1 MRSLIF
7 DHSWQSVMTLAN
19 RIIEFSQ
26 TPALDVE
33 TEVVASVADF
43 DSRTTCGLMLDHSR
57 IDNIVPGGPAFNSRQ
72 LSRGDQILQVDGCD
86 CTGASTDTIH
96 DMLLGDD
103 VPGSSL
109 TVTVRKH
116 SQDLRGSIQQVTLV
130 RMPNEEIV
138 DRRRLFELFTRL
150 KDHAK
155 QHEEYAVAKMIDETI
170 ELWKQMVLADV
181 VHDETIEKNV
191 RALQAGIKENMQ
203 DLFNQL
209 SQLQQLSRQLA
220 LETAAVRD
228 ECVQIQVGLEMDKRK
243 SEALQQEVAHDVAVA
258 IGGNLD
264 KIRVIGVEAASGA
277 VVLGLDTDVCGE
289 GRMVL
294 DVVRH
299 LAHQVEDPHSKLR
312 CGTWTSKVTFVKV
325 GHVPETIMLA
335 FALAK
340 KSQECEAL
348 NIRML
353 EEIDHLKLQCA
364 QRLED
369 VKLRSGEQLEEIS
382 TRYEAL
388 KARLLDEKQSLEA
401 QHTQQLQIV
410 EANLQD
416 QLDTNDVRCLKLAE
430 EHEHRCVLLQ
440 STIEAKEHLLDS
452 IRTRDANFH
461 TNRLKH
467 AAVKVVRR
475 WSHLR
480 LMIPFQ
486 SWGSGMRERRRLMR
500 AAIKVIKR
508 WRMQVFSVAFGTWYG
523 HTSECKRLKHIQNKA
538 LIRWK
543 QKGTS
548 VAFFSWHYK
557 TQESLRLAR
566 AARKVLVRW
575 TRMELAVAFSTWHHY
590 ERQNIRRDLAA
601 EKIVR
606 RWGYGKSSSAFF
618 SWRHQVQRQA
628 HLKSKA
634 RNILWRMMNRALT
647 RGFERWRDHA
657 VEERQMKAKALKVV
671 QRLMNRALVEGF
683 ERWLHV
689 CSELRVFQEKSYKV
703 VLRLMNRRMASG
715 FDRWI
720 EHAVQKKAFK
730 RKALKVVQR
739 IRNLNLWVPFSF
751 WCQSI
756 QEVQYNKMAYKIV
769 QSHFDSTGPRIRRSR
784 SWCGRS
790 IIESHATDPEL
801 DKFWRNMAQL
811 YWAKVNS
818 FVDTAAQYLQV
829 HERNK
834 QVREASSG
842 GHLFDAT
849 YTGFQHDSVAS
860 TSKLVYAIGH
870 YR

>member
-508 WRMQVFSVAFGTWYG
+508 WRMLVFSVAFGTWYG

-538 LIRWK
+538 LIRWKQKGTSVAFFTWHYKVQESLRLARAARKVLVRWKQKGTSVAFFTWHYQVRKQKLISTKMKQVVRRWMHVLLHAPFEAWTIETRERLRLARAARKILVRWK

-671 QRLMNRALVEGF
+671 QRMVNSCVVAGLD
-683 ERWLHV
+683 RWK
-689 CSELRVFQEKSYKV
+689 EV
-703 VLRLMNRRMASG
+703 VYWHIRSTRILNKAAVRLSRMAVT
-715 FDRWI
+715 RAW
-720 EHAVQKKAFK
+720 
-730 RKALKVVQR
+730 
-739 IRNLNLWVPFSF
+739 
-751 WCQSI
+751 
-756 QEVQYNKMAYKIV
+756 
-769 QSHFDSTGPRIRRSR
+769 SR
-784 SWCGRS
+784 
-790 IIESHATDPEL
+790 
-801 DKFWRNMAQL
+801 
-811 YWAKVNS
+811 
-818 FVDTAAQYLQV
+818 
-829 HERNK
+829 
-834 QVREASSG
+834 
-842 GHLFDAT
+842 
-849 YTGFQHDSVAS
+849 
-860 TSKLVYAIGH
+860 
-870 YR
+870 